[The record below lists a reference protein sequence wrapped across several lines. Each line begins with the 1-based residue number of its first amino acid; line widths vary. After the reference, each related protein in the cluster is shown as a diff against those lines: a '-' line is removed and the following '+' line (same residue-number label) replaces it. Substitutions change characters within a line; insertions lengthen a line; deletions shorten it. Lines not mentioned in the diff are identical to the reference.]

1 VNDCALVVPAYN
13 EAVAIA
19 AVVADLSA
27 IAPVIVVDDASPDD
41 TADQARAAG
50 ATVLTLP
57 ENRGYGAAI
66 DAGFRE
72 AVDRGF
78 KHVVT
83 VDGDGQHDPDDVR
96 RMVEQVTSGEYELVI
111 GIRPEVTRLVER
123 LCALYARAAF
133 GVRDPLCGLKGYDTR
148 FFVEYGGFNRRK
160 SVGTE
165 LMTYALRHGA
175 RWTQWPIGI
184 RSRDHGNSRFYS
196 SLRGNARILR
206 SLWAL
211 VVVR

>member
-1 VNDCALVVPAYN
+1 LTDCALVVPAYR
-13 EAVAIA
+13 EADAIA
-19 AVVADLSA
+19 AVVAELGA

-41 TADQARAAG
+41 TGERARGAG
-50 ATVLTLP
+50 AEVVSLP

-66 DAGFRE
+66 DAGFRR
-72 AVDRGF
+72 AVERGF
-78 KHVVT
+78 GHVVT
-83 VDGDGQHDPDDVR
+83 VDGDGQHDPRDVR
-96 RMVEQVTSGEYELVI
+96 RMVDQVTEYDLVI
-111 GIRPEVTRLVER
+111 GIRPHVTRPVER

-133 GVRDPLCGLKGYDTR
+133 GVRDPLCGLKGYDAR
-148 FFVEYGGFNRRK
+148 FFVEYGGFDRRN

-175 RWTQWPIGI
+175 RWAQWPIAI
-184 RSRDHGNSRFYS
+184 RSRPNGGSRFYS
-196 SLRGNARILR
+196 SVRGNARILR